1 MSSSGT
7 ETQVQTDPETQ
18 AQSQVDTSTGQ
29 SYPDVQWG
37 EMHARWVK
45 LEVALRMEGVP
56 YRNDSRLSHAYVKGS
71 LDLSRWTAEAVARE
85 CALMFW
91 LYNYTNYP
99 VRVSN
104 SLRTMD
110 AYFERS
116 GDWEVAWRQ
125 LNQVAHAKIKEECIA
140 AYGGIPQRW
149 PWNDVKNTKITENAE
164 KAEQTIPT
172 IDANSQEKEAT
183 DI

>member
-1 MSSSGT
+1 MSASGT
-7 ETQVQTDPETQ
+7 ETHVETPN
-18 AQSQVDTSTGQ
+18 AQNSLS
-29 SYPDVQWG
+29 SPDVQWS

-45 LEVALRMEGVP
+45 LDGALRLEGVP

-91 LYNYTNYP
+91 LYNYTDYP
-99 VRVSN
+99 ARVSN

-116 GDWEVAWRQ
+116 GDWELAWRQ
-125 LNQVAHAKIKEECIA
+125 LNQVAHAKIKEECITA
-140 AYGGIPQRW
+140 FGGIPDAW
-149 PWNDVKNTKITENAE
+149 PWNDARLTKEESKE
-164 KAEQTIPT
+164 KKDT
-172 IDANSQEKEAT
+172 
-183 DI
+183 